1 MSLAPA
7 PDTTLS
13 PAQPVPVEY
22 DLLCEGC
29 GYSLLGLFSDR
40 CPECGKPFDPTELP
54 LARVPWL
61 YRARLGRVSAYVQTV
76 GMILRRPRQ
85 FAREM
90 CRPVRVSAPDA
101 RSFRRVT
108 IRLVVALYLVY
119 MLGLGIYQIREL
131 VKMGIPFP
139 TAQVAMAGAITAWG
153 AVMMAMA
160 LMLATDLPTFIWRG
174 LPASPD
180 DLAPLH
186 HYACAPLALVP
197 LLAVIGGVGWLVY
210 LMAPGRTNAHV
221 LAYGGFA
228 LGLIVLLLIWWLP
241 PVLMR
246 AATGC
251 GVRRMLAL
259 GAYLPLHWAMMLA
272 LAGMLVLIPFA
283 YLGGWLEM

>member
-1 MSLAPA
+1 MSLASAPA
-7 PDTTLS
+7 PAVS
-13 PAQPVPVEY
+13 AAHPVPIEY
-22 DLLCEGC
+22 ELLCEQC

-76 GMILRRPRQ
+76 AMILRRPRQ

-108 IRLVVALYLVY
+108 VRFVVATYLFY
-119 MLGLGIYQIREL
+119 MTGLAIYGIRD
-131 VKMGIPFP
+131 VMRMGIPFP
-139 TAQVAMAGAITAWG
+139 TAQVAMAGAIAAWG
-153 AVMMAMA
+153 AVMLTMS
-160 LMLATDLPTFIWRG
+160 LTLATDLPTFIWRG

-197 LLAVIGGVGWLVY
+197 LLAVLGGAGWLVY
-210 LMAPGRTNAHV
+210 SMAPGRTSAHV
-221 LAYGGFA
+221 LAYSGFA
-228 LGLIVLLLIWWLP
+228 LGLIVLLLVWWLP

-272 LAGMLVLIPFA
+272 LGGMLVLIPFA
-283 YLGGWLEM
+283 YLGEWLEM